1 VDPAVDHRVPSA
13 AVNGRESDGQGA
25 RRGGC
30 GGVPR
35 SGLRDVD
42 TDVERV
48 GAKGLGFVVQW

>member
-1 VDPAVDHRVPSA
+1 MDHRVPSA